1 MYPTHLMSNGGRFI
15 RIGRRCRSFHRHRS
29 DWDWRRRHDPVSYTT
44 RSRCHFSRVSLPF
57 GPSAAVETVAAL
69 STFQTEHTGF
79 CLASQSRYE
88 PQYVLWLCLLVA
100 WSQCQSRMTFPEVCV
115 FVFMCACFSSTSLP
129 LQPLPLFCQRWFVFV
144 LFLSPLPRS
153 LSPSKLFS
161 CVSEEATTLAHA
173 QF

>member
-1 MYPTHLMSNGGRFI
+1 MGASFALGDGVDPSIDTGVIGIGEEDMIQSPTQPVRAVTFPGSLYHSVPAQQ
-15 RIGRRCRSFHRHRS
+15 
-29 DWDWRRRHDPVSYTT
+29 WRPWLHCQ
-44 RSRCHFSRVSLPF
+44 RSRP
-57 GPSAAVETVAAL
+57 
-69 STFQTEHTGF
+69 EHTGF